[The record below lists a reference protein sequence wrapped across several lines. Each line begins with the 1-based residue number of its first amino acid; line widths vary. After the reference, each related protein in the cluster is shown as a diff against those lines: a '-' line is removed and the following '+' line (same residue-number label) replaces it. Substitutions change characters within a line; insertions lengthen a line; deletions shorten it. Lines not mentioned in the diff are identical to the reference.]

1 MLNDETPA
9 ITDVASG
16 GVASSTI
23 VNVVNSSKIALGQA
37 VPTSSSPVVIT
48 TRTASYT
55 PLPSGSGTVPRDG
68 ASAPAD
74 SKGKS
79 TGAAIGGVFAL
90 LAAIALV
97 LFLIRC
103 YKRRKRV
110 DRTQEIRS
118 SWFYGGDVT
127 EPEDVGLRLGGSLP
141 RYLESLC

>member
-23 VNVVNSSKIALGQA
+23 VNVATSSKIALGQA

-48 TRTASYT
+48 TGTASYT
-55 PLPSGSGTVPRDG
+55 PLPSGSEISRDG

-74 SKGKS
+74 SRGKS

-141 RYLESLC
+141 RYLESRC